1 MHFGRRTVTRNP
13 VEPARDSEPI
23 QEEGVTPQD
32 NSASALQE
40 ALEAH
45 DRSLMDE
52 PHSADTAQEEQEQQP
67 DEDIFE
73 RTELPMVGPAKSDRR
88 DKAETTTRGRAE
100 DSRRDRIAA
109 AVRGR
114 GDNEINIVRTPHYA
128 RLRQA
133 VFTTINVS
141 AALVRSR
148 DHVRTEVESIV
159 ADTVAAE
166 TLPLTLKDQQQ
177 VVREIMHDMFG
188 VGPIEPLLQDDTV
201 SDIMVNGPDQ
211 IYVERYGRLELT
223 DLKFRDNSHVLN
235 VAQRIASA
243 VGRRVDE
250 SSPMVDARLPDGS
263 RVNVVVPPLAIDGA
277 AISIRKFSRK
287 DLTLQRLAAS
297 GSLSIAMSRLLAI
310 AASARLNI
318 IVSGGTGS
326 GKTTLLNALSRYISE
341 KERIVTIEDAA
352 ELQMQQPHVVR
363 LETRPAN
370 LEGTGSINQGDLL
383 RNALRMRPDRIILG
397 ETRGAEAFDVLQAM
411 NTGHDGSM
419 TTLHANNPRDALIR
433 LESMVMMANANL
445 PLSSIRRQISSAVN
459 MIVQVERMR
468 DGSRRITSITEIAGM
483 EGDVI
488 VMQDLYR
495 FVYDDTSFG
504 EEVKGRFES
513 SGLRPI
519 FTDRA
524 RYYGMETALMEAM
537 RL

>member
-1 MHFGRRTVTRNP
+1 MRFGRRTISP
-13 VEPARDSEPI
+13 VSSEPTLDPGKGEEKTSPARVGNPPAPPPAAGDEKSPVA
-23 QEEGVTPQD
+23 EGTPFET
-32 NSASALQE
+32 AGTPERLQE
-40 ALEAH
+40 
-45 DRSLMDE
+45 
-52 PHSADTAQEEQEQQP
+52 QP
-67 DEDIFE
+67 
-73 RTELPMVGPAKSDRR
+73 S
-88 DKAETTTRGRAE
+88 RGRNSHRAE
-100 DSRRDRIAA
+100 AAGRRRGDGAKREQAEP

-114 GDNEINIVRTPHYA
+114 ADAETSIVRTPHYTT
-128 RLRQA
+128 LRQA

-148 DHVRTEVESIV
+148 DHVRAEVESII
-159 ADTVAAE
+159 ADTVLAE
-166 TLPLTLKDQQQ
+166 NLPLSQKEQQQ
-177 VVREIMHDMFG
+177 VALAIMHDMFG
-188 VGPIEPLLQDDTV
+188 VGPIEPLLQDETV

-223 DLKFRDNSHVLN
+223 PLKFRDNAHVLN

-243 VGRRVDE
+243 IGRRVDE

-297 GSLSIAMSRLLAI
+297 GSLSLAMSRLLAI
-310 AASARLNI
+310 AATSRLNI

-352 ELQMQQPHVVR
+352 ELQLQQPHVVR

-370 LEGTGSINQGDLL
+370 IEGSGAINQGDLL

-445 PLSSIRRQISSAVN
+445 PLMSIRRQIASAVN

-483 EGDVI
+483 EGEVI

-495 FVYDDTSFG
+495 FSYDDASFG

-513 SGLRPI
+513 SGLRPV

-524 RYYGMETALMEAM
+524 RYYGMETALIEAM
-537 RL
+537 RP